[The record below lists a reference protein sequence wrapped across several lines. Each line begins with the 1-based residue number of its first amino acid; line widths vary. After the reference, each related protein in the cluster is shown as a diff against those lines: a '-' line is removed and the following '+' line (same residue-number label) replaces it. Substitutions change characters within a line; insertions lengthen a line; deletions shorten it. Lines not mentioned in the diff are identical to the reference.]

1 MKDWLINEGREI
13 FVPFLSK
20 KEVKNTLKIYDEK
33 GWLDIPKIIDCAEK
47 NEINFIFIIGARR
60 TGKTYGVFKHFIE
73 DVFPSEKG
81 IIYMRRTT
89 TQLDNVLVDKKNP
102 WIDINRDMGRNIF
115 FKKVKGDKDRVVIAE
130 KIYQDTDGEVIEY
143 RGEAFSLTSMYN
155 NRGFSGSEFS
165 EGIYDEF
172 IPEKMAKR
180 MNGEADAFLNAVET
194 ISSNRELQG
203 EKPFRWWLLSNSN
216 TLDNPIVNAFGLLP
230 YLEKM
235 QKRGQ
240 EFSLLKNKG
249 IMLILINR
257 SPISEKKST
266 TALYRAL
273 SNDSDFSRMA
283 LKNEFA
289 YDDTSCI
296 SSEDIRQYKLIC
308 TIGKI
313 GIYEHKSECKLYI
326 AEHISGSCKD
336 NYEKSEK
343 GISQF
348 KTFYS
353 WVDNYRLTDRI
364 SYQNLAVK
372 FFIDNIFK

>member
-1 MKDWLINEGREI
+1 MI
-13 FVPFLSK
+13 
-20 KEVKNTLKIYDEK
+20 IYDEK
-33 GWLDIPKIIDCAEK
+33 GWLNIPKIVDVAEK
-47 NEINFIFIIGARR
+47 NDVNFIFIIGARR

-73 DVFPSEKG
+73 DVFSKNKG
-81 IIYMRRTT
+81 IIYMRRTIA
-89 TQLDNVLVDKKNP
+89 QLNSIIADKKNP
-102 WIDINRDMGRNIF
+102 WIDINKDMNKEIF
-115 FKKVKGDKDRVVIAE
+115 FKKVKGDKDRVIIVE

-165 EGIYDEF
+165 EGVYDEF

-180 MNGEADAFLNAVET
+180 MKGEEEAFLNAVET

-203 EKPFRWWLLSNSN
+203 KKSFRWWLLSNSN

-240 EFSLLKNKG
+240 EFLLLPNKG

-257 SPISEKKST
+257 SPISEKKAN
-266 TALYRAL
+266 TALYKAL
-273 SNDSDFSRMA
+273 SNESDFSRMA

-289 YDDTSCI
+289 YDDTSCVK
-296 SSEDIRQYKLIC
+296 SEDIREYKLIC
-308 TIGKI
+308 TVGKI
-313 GIYEHKSECKLYI
+313 GIYEHKSECRLYV
-326 AEHISGSCKD
+326 AEHISGSCRD
-336 NYEKSEK
+336 NFEKTEK
-343 GISQF
+343 GINQL

-353 WVDNYRLTDRI
+353 WIDNYRLTDRI
-364 SYQNLAVK
+364 SYQNLSVK
-372 FFIDNIFK
+372 FFIDSVFK